1 MTAAQSLPGYTDW
14 CQHKHEV
21 EQRAQDWMQTIEQ
34 SHYFHY
40 GTDKRPVALS
50 PNQTEKQTPSWNQQQ
65 EAAARNRIQQA
76 IANLLEQAALPSGIT
91 ERFDALVTYRLSGAT
106 LYRHRDLWHPRHLQN
121 ATVGALQS
129 DVEPDCS
136 WAASGSNS
144 HTNLLGESGCNTLP
158 DRGSRALDSAELGA
172 IGCNSSPTED
182 LSQTETRN
190 MTQEE
195 GIAYIKQVLS
205 QVKARRQVEIAQKRQ
220 RLAGRDQLSL
230 PFDQESV

>member
-1 MTAAQSLPGYTDW
+1 VAIAQKLPGYTDW
-14 CQHKHEV
+14 CQHQHEV
-21 EQRAQDWMQTIEQ
+21 ERRAQDWMQAIEQ
-34 SHYFHY
+34 SRYFHY

-50 PNQTEKQTPSWNQQQ
+50 PDQPDKQTPSWNQQQ
-65 EAAARNRIQQA
+65 EAAARDRIQQA
-76 IANLLEQAALPSGIT
+76 IADRLGQAALPSGIT

-121 ATVGALQS
+121 ATMGALQS

-172 IGCNSSPTED
+172 IGCNTLPVAA
-182 LSQTETRN
+182 LSHAETKN
-190 MTQEE
+190 MTQAE
-195 GIAYIKQVLS
+195 GLAYIKQVLN

-220 RLAGRDQLSL
+220 RSAGQDQLAL